1 MKKNLIWSI
10 VFLTVTVFTGHV
22 FAKTPKGFMSAED
35 QAPLPVTTITFTTA
49 SDGSKISSH
58 QISSKSGEQ
67 KPADAVLNMFN
78 QAGGYCGL
86 NLGAS

>member
-22 FAKTPKGFMSAED
+22 FAETPKGFMSAED
-35 QAPLPVTTITFTTA
+35 QAPLPGTTITFTTA
-49 SDGSKISSH
+49 PDGSKISSH

-67 KPADAVLNMFN
+67 KPTDAVLYMFN
-78 QAGGYCGL
+78 QAGVYCGL
-86 NLGAS
+86 NLGES